1 MFDENLK
8 RQFFSTH
15 KFSYINKF
23 TLLLWKGFYYY
34 EYMNDWGKFNE
45 TSLPEEDY
53 FFNKLN
59 AEDIIT
65 RKMNL

>member
-15 KFSYINKF
+15 KFSYFNKF

-59 AEDIIT
+59 AEYIIT

>member
-1 MFDENLK
+1 
-8 RQFFSTH
+8 
-15 KFSYINKF
+15 
-23 TLLLWKGFYYY
+23 
-34 EYMNDWGKFNE
+34 MNDWEKFNE